1 MKQLYK
7 CKWKI
12 HLKGH
17 DDEMKPLENAFLVFF
32 FFFFF
37 LIWLNKVR

>member
-7 CKWKI
+7 CKWKS

-17 DDEMKPLENAFLVFF
+17 ESLENAFLVFGV
-32 FFFFF
+32 F